1 MLELPVRTLEMLV
14 FLSFVAL
21 HGIVPVTALL
31 STRMFLTVFFFINF
45 RPFVRRAGGA
55 QGLPP
60 HPELSRAQAF
70 SQLAKSVRPQSELGR
85 CQLSFVG

>member
-1 MLELPVRTLEMLV
+1 MELYLYCN
-14 FLSFVAL
+14 SVAEYS
-21 HGIVPVTALL
+21 HV
-31 STRMFLTVFFFINF
+31 SYSFFFINF

>member
-31 STRMFLTVFFFINF
+31 STRMFLTVFFY
-45 RPFVRRAGGA
+45 
-55 QGLPP
+55 
-60 HPELSRAQAF
+60 
-70 SQLAKSVRPQSELGR
+70 
-85 CQLSFVG
+85 QLSPIREAGRRRTGVTSSS